1 MIRVV
6 TFVLRDDP
14 EAPPPLPSETLLLQ
28 RLPALG
34 RPPPKAAEQRP
45 GESGDEGGN
54 HEITLALNPRAWGNL
69 PSSSRVTLQ
78 IPKAPNDLRT
88 ALSRELDTAYAL
100 GGWPM
105 VDQLAQGVFGFEQY
119 ASLGEFVPRGK
130 LAGSQMSDARSE
142 RLMSVLRERVPP
154 ERAALFRA
162 FEQLRGELADWSAA
176 CLNILE
182 EYVVCRAVTEE
193 LPACDAATLNEARR
207 YLSLSA
213 TDDASVRKALADP
226 AASHIQALVG
236 PEGRALAKALV
247 ELSGTYRKFKN
258 AQQEFEKTLPSR
270 KTAKGAV
277 WLALLSPAL
286 GFSALAAGALADRL
300 KGAGDAKAGARL
312 ARASGEF
319 QAHFAET
326 AVRYPVVFKLGHCL
340 DQGESVWRG
349 ETVRALQD
357 TLEASAELSDLLGE
371 EPEQVWKFTRLVER
385 SVVAGLAAYAPLA
398 ARAAADRMLL
408 ETRTPP
414 FARLNAGIQLLSMP
428 LGLVPF
434 PPVQGVVALVSVL
447 GDAAE
452 MLESYLRTREQ
463 RLGFRASLDPG
474 RSLGADSSY
483 TSTLIQGA
491 FVALGLLPIPGAL
504 KEWAESGTEA
514 ARGAA
519 LRRAALEAAGEV
531 P

>member
-6 TFVLRDDP
+6 SFVLGDDP

-28 RLPALG
+28 RLPALD
-34 RPPPKAAEQRP
+34 RPPPGATEP
-45 GESGDEGGN
+45 GPGGSGEGDGH
-54 HEITLALNPRAWGNL
+54 HEVTLVLNPRAWGNL
-69 PSSSRVTLQ
+69 PSDTRVTLK
-78 IPKAPNDLRT
+78 IPRAPEGLRT
-88 ALSRELDTAYAL
+88 ALSRELDSAYAL

-119 ASLGEFVPRGK
+119 ASLGEFVPRGR
-130 LAGSQMSDARSE
+130 LAGAQVSDARSE

-154 ERAALFRA
+154 DRAALLRA
-162 FEQLRGELADWSAA
+162 FEQLRGELADWGAE
-176 CLNILE
+176 CLKVLQ
-182 EYVVCRAVTEE
+182 EYAVCRAVTEE
-193 LPACDAATLNEARR
+193 LPACDAATLEEARR

-226 AASHIQALVG
+226 AAPHVQSLVG
-236 PEGRALAKALV
+236 PEGRALAKALG
-247 ELSGTYRKFKN
+247 ELAGTYRTFKT
-258 AQQEFEKTLPSR
+258 AQRDFEATLPSR
-270 KTAKGAV
+270 KAAKGAV

-286 GFSALAAGALADRL
+286 GFSTLAAGALADRG
-300 KGAGDAKAGARL
+300 KDAGDASAGARL

-349 ETVRALQD
+349 QTVRALQD
-357 TLEASAELSDLLGE
+357 ALEASAELSELLGE
-371 EPEQVWKFTRLVER
+371 EPEKVWRFTRLVDR
-385 SVVAGLAAYAPLA
+385 CVVTGLAAHAPIA

-414 FARLNAGIQLLSMP
+414 FARVNAGIQLLSMP

-434 PPVQGVVALVSVL
+434 PPAQGVVALVSVL

-452 MLESYLRTREQ
+452 MLESYLRTHEQ
-463 RLGFRASLDPG
+463 RLGFRAALDPG
-474 RSLGADSSY
+474 RALGADSSY
-483 TSTLIQGA
+483 TSTLVQGA
-491 FVALGLLPIPGAL
+491 FVALGLLPIPGAI
-504 KEWAESGTEA
+504 KEWAQSGTEA
-514 ARGAA
+514 TRAAALRKAA
-519 LRRAALEAAGEV
+519 LRRAEEA